1 MIFTDTHAHLHFEDF
16 TAGAS
21 DALQRAREAGVSRF
35 MIVGTNR
42 ECSARAA
49 AFAQAQPDC
58 FAAAGCHPHDAK
70 DYESAHLEEYRLL
83 LKHPKVRAIGEIGL
97 DFFRNLSAPEKQEAV
112 LRDFIQLHKET
123 GLAMILHV
131 RDAHAAIFRV
141 LTAELKPPIR
151 AVFHCHSADEENTRR
166 AVDLGLWISYAGNI
180 TYKKNEVL
188 RRTVPLVPLD
198 KIVLETDCPY
208 LPPEGLRGK
217 RNEPAFMVETAR
229 CVAGLLGIPAET
241 LARQAHENAAC
252 LFGLS

>member
-1 MIFTDTHAHLHFEDF
+1 MIFTDTHSHLHFDDYS
-16 TAGAS
+16 ADAAA
-21 DALQRAREAGVSRF
+21 ALQRAREAGVSRF
-35 MIVGTNR
+35 MVVGTNLA
-42 ECSARAA
+42 CSARAI
-49 AFAQAQPDC
+49 AFAETQPDC
-58 FAAAGCHPHDAK
+58 FASVGCHPHDAK
-70 DYESAHLEEYRLL
+70 DYDNARLDDYRRL

-97 DFFRNLSAPEKQEAV
+97 DFFRNLSTPEAQEKT

-131 RDAHAAIFRV
+131 REAHTAIFRV
-141 LTAELKPPIR
+141 LEEELTAPIR

-180 TYKKNEVL
+180 TYKKNDNL

-208 LPPEGLRGK
+208 LSPEGLRGK
-217 RNEPAFMVETAR
+217 RNEPAFMTETAR
-229 CVAGLLGIPAET
+229 CVAALMGISTEV
-241 LARQAHENAAC
+241 LAQQAHANAAK